1 MKFYL
6 LRHGETEWNK
16 LGKFQGLTDVS
27 LNPRGFAQARDSARA
42 ALAWQPAAL
51 YASSLTRTLQVA
63 EEVRKTTGAPL
74 TADPGLRELSL
85 GDLEGVTG
93 AEMRAGWPEVYETW
107 RNNPADVI
115 MPNGESLAQL
125 QKRAWSVILEI
136 EQAHAHANDPA
147 IVVVS
152 HNFTIRTIICAILD
166 IPLYNFHRMSLSL
179 GSLSTFESDGNGRRL
194 ITYNCNSHLSPENR

>member
-27 LNPRGFAQARDSARA
+27 LNERGFAQARDSARA
-42 ALAWQPAAL
+42 ALGWEPSAL
-51 YASSLTRTLQVA
+51 YASSLTRTVQVA
-63 EEVRKTTGAPL
+63 EEIRKITGVSVVPA
-74 TADPGLRELSL
+74 PGLRELSL

-107 RNNPADVI
+107 RNNPADVV

-125 QKRAWSVILEI
+125 QKRAWEVILEI
-136 EQAHAHANDPA
+136 EQAHAGDED

-166 IPLYNFHRMSLSL
+166 IPLYNFHRMSLGL
-179 GSLSTFESDGNGRRL
+179 GSLCTFESDGNGRRL

>member
-27 LNPRGFAQARDSARA
+27 LNERGFAQARDSARA
-42 ALAWQPAAL
+42 ALGWEPSAL
-51 YASSLTRTLQVA
+51 YASSLTRTVQVA
-63 EEVRKTTGAPL
+63 EEIRKITGVSVV
-74 TADPGLRELSL
+74 ADPGLRELSL

-93 AEMRAGWPEVYETW
+93 AEMRADWPEVYETW
-107 RNNPADVI
+107 RNNPADVV

-125 QKRAWSVILEI
+125 QKRAWEVILEI
-136 EQAHAHANDPA
+136 EQAHAGDED

-166 IPLYNFHRMSLSL
+166 IPLYNFHRMSLGL
-179 GSLSTFESDGNGRRL
+179 GSLCTFESDGNGRRL

>member
-27 LNPRGFAQARDSARA
+27 LNERGFAQARDSARA
-42 ALAWQPAAL
+42 ALGWEPSAL
-51 YASSLTRTLQVA
+51 YASSLTRTVQVA
-63 EEVRKTTGAPL
+63 EEIRKITGVSVV
-74 TADPGLRELSL
+74 ADPGLRELSL

-107 RNNPADVI
+107 RNNPADVV

-125 QKRAWSVILEI
+125 QKRAWEVILEI
-136 EQAHAHANDPA
+136 EQAHAGDED

-166 IPLYNFHRMSLSL
+166 IPLYNFHRMSLGL
-179 GSLSTFESDGNGRRL
+179 GSLCTFESDGNGRRL

>member
-27 LNPRGFAQARDSARA
+27 LNERGFAQARDSARA
-42 ALAWQPAAL
+42 ALGWEPSAL
-51 YASSLTRTLQVA
+51 YASSLTRTVQVA
-63 EEVRKTTGAPL
+63 EEIRKITGISVVAN
-74 TADPGLRELSL
+74 PGLRELSL

-93 AEMRAGWPEVYETW
+93 AEMRAGWPEVYQAW
-107 RNNPADVI
+107 RNNPADVV

-125 QKRAWSVILEI
+125 QERAWRVILEI
-136 EQAHAHANDPA
+136 EQAHADDEDV
-147 IVVVS
+147 VVVS

-166 IPLYNFHRMSLSL
+166 IPLYNFHRMSLGL
-179 GSLSTFESDGNGRRL
+179 GSLCTFESDGNGRRL
-194 ITYNCNSHLSPENR
+194 ITYNCNSHLSLENR